1 MTACAV
7 KTTDIYI
14 CIYKYIGIHIVYI
27 YILYI
32 YTIYIIYIYI
42 YIYMYVCMY
51 VCMKPQRF
59 ATRVTRHTYY
69 SNVHVKVIA
78 SRQIV

>member
-1 MTACAV
+1 
-7 KTTDIYI
+7 
-14 CIYKYIGIHIVYI
+14 
-27 YILYI
+27 
-32 YTIYIIYIYI
+32 
-42 YIYMYVCMY
+42 MYVCMY

>member
-32 YTIYIIYIYI
+32 YTIYIYIC
-42 YIYMYVCMY
+42 MYVCMY
-51 VCMKPQRF
+51 V
-59 ATRVTRHTYY
+59 
-69 SNVHVKVIA
+69 
-78 SRQIV
+78 

>member
-27 YILYI
+27 Y
-32 YTIYIIYIYI
+32 TI

-51 VCMKPQRF
+51 VCMYETADLQRELLGIHI
-59 ATRVTRHTYY
+59 TLMYT
-69 SNVHVKVIA
+69 
-78 SRQIV
+78 

>member
-27 YILYI
+27 Y
-32 YTIYIIYIYI
+32 TI

-51 VCMKPQRF
+51 VCMYETAKIC
-59 ATRVTRHTYY
+59 
-69 SNVHVKVIA
+69 NA
-78 SRQIV
+78 SY